1 MLPMKR
7 EELLEQVRL
16 FTDKA
21 HGEQMRKYSPERY
34 IVHPIRVMKMVSEYI
49 QDPAVLSAAI
59 LHDVLEDT
67 AVSKQELKTFLYS
80 LMADQQAEKALNIVV
95 ELTDIYTKENYP
107 QYNRR
112 KRKRLEA
119 DRIKKASAESHT
131 IKYADI
137 IDNVPEITEHD
148 PDFAARFNAECLD
161 LLYHMKK
168 GVMELREK
176 AFATVNDCMKVLKTN
191 IQ

>member
-1 MLPMKR
+1 MKR

-80 LMADQQAEKALNIVV
+80 LMVDQQAEKALNIVV

-119 DRIKKASAESHT
+119 DRIKKASAEAHT
-131 IKYADI
+131 FKYADI

>member
-1 MLPMKR
+1 M
-7 EELLEQVRL
+7 
-16 FTDKA
+16 FTDRS

-34 IVHPIRVMKMVSEYI
+34 IVHPMRVMKMVSEYT
-49 QDPAVLSAAI
+49 QDPSVLSAAI

-80 LMADQQAEKALNIVV
+80 LMEDHQADKALNIVV

-107 QYNRR
+107 EYNRR

-119 DRIKKASAESHT
+119 DRIWKASGESHT

-137 IDNVPEITEHD
+137 IDNVPEITAND
-148 PDFAARFNAECLD
+148 PDFAARFLVECRD
-161 LLYHMKK
+161 LLFHMKK
-168 GVMELREK
+168 GVKELREK
-176 AFATVNDCMKVLKTN
+176 AFTTIDDCMQKLKIK

>member
-1 MLPMKR
+1 MSK
-7 EELLEQVRL
+7 EEIIEQVRL
-16 FTDKA
+16 FTDHS
-21 HGEQMRKYSPERY
+21 HGEQKRKYSPERY
-34 IVHPIRVMKMVSEYI
+34 IVHPMRVMEMVAEYT

-67 AVSKQELKTFLYS
+67 AVTKHELKTFLNS
-80 LMADQQAEKALNIVV
+80 LMEDHQADKAFRIVL
-95 ELTDIYTKENYP
+95 ELTDIYTSENYP
-107 QYNRR
+107 HYNRR

-119 DRIKKASAESHT
+119 ERIKKTSSESHT

-148 PDFAARFNAECLD
+148 PDFAVRFLAECMD

-176 AFATVNDCMKVLKTN
+176 AFATVNDCMQVLKTN